1 MSTQLI
7 QINTQAGKP
16 VMAGDTK
23 ITPFSQ
29 SVRLMIP
36 GQLIGFIYN
45 RPVSLLATSPDG
57 QEQVIPIPDVTRR
70 VQFSLLGIAFAWV
83 MLLITL
89 KFILKRRK

>member
-1 MSTQLI
+1 VSTQLI